1 MRHFLA
7 IGLTFALFFLG
18 TIAISHVPR
27 GLTAHEDVGIERAV
41 NMTSGKSFDSNAVEI
56 DGIRFET
63 VMPKRILPI
72 PAMQPDATTPVE
84 FGIRITNNTPTP
96 RRFLLFLLLPTFL
109 GTDEQVI
116 PPEGPAVNKT
126 NVPQEFDFPLAMP
139 GESLTFFLKGRFFWV
154 NSELWFVVYVKDGG
168 AWSFRNFKPGTNQV
182 LFTYKNSSSVWNIY
196 DGRLLSAVI
205 EDVWT
210 GVVSTP
216 LVEFC
221 LVHK

>member
-1 MRHFLA
+1 
-7 IGLTFALFFLG
+7 
-18 TIAISHVPR
+18 
-27 GLTAHEDVGIERAV
+27 
-41 NMTSGKSFDSNAVEI
+41 MTLGKSFDRNVVEI

-63 VMPKRILPI
+63 VMPGTVLLIRG
-72 PAMQPDATTPVE
+72 MQPDANTPVQ

-96 RRFLLFLLLPTFL
+96 RRFLLFFLLPTFL
-109 GTDEQVI
+109 GTDGQLI
-116 PPEGPAVNKT
+116 APEGPAVNKT

-168 AWSFRNFKPGTNQV
+168 AWSFRNFKPGTNQIR
-182 LFTYKNSSSVWNIY
+182 FTYKNSSSVWNIY

-216 LVEFC
+216 FVDFYLVQ
-221 LVHK
+221 K